1 MGGWGVGGGGIACRT
16 EFSSLSPG
24 STENGEKDPT

>member
-1 MGGWGVGGGGIACRT
+1 MGREGIAYRT

-24 STENGEKDPT
+24 STEKGEKDPTRPGI